1 MVQKSDKDPARRRKQ
16 PGPGSANPLEWL
28 GLRQPCMGQ
37 LLGLLSILL
46 VSGISVVNMTH
57 EHRVLFNELQQLRGQ
72 ANQLQVQWGQL
83 LIEQSTFGLEG
94 RIEQKA
100 TEALG
105 MRLPSIDSIVMVNH
119 EP

>member
-1 MVQKSDKDPARRRKQ
+1 MDLLRWAGLAQ
-16 PGPGSANPLEWL
+16 PSSW
-28 GLRQPCMGQ
+28 R
-37 LLGLLSILL
+37 LLLLLSVVL
-46 VSGISVVNMTH
+46 VSGVSVVRVTH
-57 EHRVLFNELQQLRGQ
+57 EHRSLFNELQQLRGQ

-100 TEALG
+100 TVELRMVLPAL
-105 MRLPSIDSIVMVNH
+105 DSIVMVPN